1 MVQVGG
7 KRRRKRSEDVVETR
21 PVVSVDGVEVDYDE
35 LIRPHKVRTRRCKRR
50 MLFKRRFEFRD
61 GPGIE
66 DKMFQTTKVEEAEQR
81 RERDLARSESVRE
94 RELEIH
100 GLPESCIEDPVVE
113 GRFLSN
119 FLTFLS
125 RVTSTTISTSVASTT
140 FSLTARVTFKG
151 CTPTDVTTIFPTS
164 C

>member
-1 MVQVGG
+1 
-7 KRRRKRSEDVVETR
+7 
-21 PVVSVDGVEVDYDE
+21 
-35 LIRPHKVRTRRCKRR
+35 
-50 MLFKRRFEFRD
+50 
-61 GPGIE
+61 
-66 DKMFQTTKVEEAEQR
+66 MFQTTKVEQEEQR
-81 RERDLARSESVRE
+81 QEKDLVRSESVRE

>member
-1 MVQVGG
+1 MFEID
-7 KRRRKRSEDVVETR
+7 KT
-21 PVVSVDGVEVDYDE
+21 DE
-35 LIRPHKVRTRRCKRR
+35 
-50 MLFKRRFEFRD
+50 ML
-61 GPGIE
+61 
-66 DKMFQTTKVEEAEQR
+66 FQTTQTQAEKR
-81 RERDLARSESVRE
+81 KEKELARSESVRE